1 MIYSIVY
8 QFFIVKMS
16 NNTLDLSFIEN
27 FNNLTLCN
35 KNDKNLLMI
44 KMRSIDVTYG
54 GMFEEL
60 YGILEEFV
68 LYGDDRLFN
77 CLKIE
82 EIIYD
87 MIDYY
92 STDYMNYINK
102 FIQFMKENVASNM
115 KISDVL
121 YCIKNY

>member
-102 FIQFMKENVASNM
+102 FIKFMNENVPSNM

>member
-1 MIYSIVY
+1 
-8 QFFIVKMS
+8 MS